1 MSRQPLD
8 REIVRKLLGRTDS
21 EEAVDGAIRGIEK
34 ALENA
39 SATGIELTDDDRKRI
54 EAAKARQCI
63 RALAWAEAA
72 MNRPPPLGLP
82 RVRVPQHREVETWQ
96 DRLDAQADLGFRDD

>member
-1 MSRQPLD
+1 
-8 REIVRKLLGRTDS
+8 
-21 EEAVDGAIRGIEK
+21 
-34 ALENA
+34 
-39 SATGIELTDDDRKRI
+39 
-54 EAAKARQCI
+54 
-63 RALAWAEAA
+63 